1 MTGLIWTAL
10 GVAALVGV
18 IALTAARVHARTKQ
32 ARETERVSRPEALR
46 GAKLVYVEKLFR
58 IRNPINLV
66 AKLDRGYRNP
76 DGQIVLVELKTRWS
90 HKTYFTDV
98 IQLSAQQL
106 AVFVHSGNPVAIH
119 GYVLVR
125 SPGKRFK
132 QTVHRVKLLPP
143 DALTALAH
151 RRAEILAGRTP
162 ARYAESTKAC
172 RNCAYRQACD
182 RPQHEEAAC

>member
-18 IALTAARVHARTKQ
+18 IAVAASRVHARTKQ
-32 ARETERVSRPEALR
+32 ACETERASRPDALR
-46 GAKLVYVEKLFR
+46 GAKLVYAEKLFR
-58 IRNPINLV
+58 IRSPINLV

-90 HKTYFTDV
+90 HKAYFTDV
-98 IQLSAQQL
+98 IQLSAQRL
-106 AVFVHSGNPVAIH
+106 AVFVHLGNAVATL

-125 SPGKRFK
+125 SPGRRFK

-143 DALTALAH
+143 DALMALAH
-151 RRAEILAGRTP
+151 RCAEILAGRTP
-162 ARYAESTKAC
+162 ARYAESTTAC

-182 RPQHEEAAC
+182 RPRHE